1 MTFSSFTG
9 IWAWLVEMAP
19 RTVSQLWLTLFL
31 IAAASGMVGLM
42 ILRSVIIPRVRG
54 PKKRI
59 IRHARRWLWTWV
71 IVVLIELFLRQERI
85 PILSQRVWFV
95 LFLIAMVIW
104 AGVIVYIAKIIVP
117 KKEREL
123 MYKQ

>member
-1 MTFSSFTG
+1 MTFSSLSG
-9 IWAWLVEMAP
+9 MWGWLVEMAP
-19 RTVSQLWLTLFL
+19 RAVSPLFFALFL
-31 IAAASGMVGLM
+31 IAAGAGVVALMVLKG
-42 ILRSVIIPRVRG
+42 VVVPRVRG

-59 IRHARRWLWTWV
+59 VRHARRWLWTWV

-85 PILSQRVWFV
+85 PILSQRIWFIVFILAMIVWV
-95 LFLIAMVIW
+95 LC
-104 AGVIVYIAKIIVP
+104 IVYVAKVVVP